1 MSLNPLELCPEM
13 VEGKERIIK
22 NFIFEG
28 VRGIFTPGSKMLHVA
43 PGASTGEVYASE
55 DGGI

>member
-1 MSLNPLELCPEM
+1 M